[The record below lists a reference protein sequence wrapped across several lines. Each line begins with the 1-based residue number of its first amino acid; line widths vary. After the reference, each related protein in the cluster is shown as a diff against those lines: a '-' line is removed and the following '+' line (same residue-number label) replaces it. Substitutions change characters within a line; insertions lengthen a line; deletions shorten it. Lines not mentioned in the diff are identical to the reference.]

1 VEWPADQVRIVRSRR
16 PASVAEGGR
25 VSSDAGRDGAKLRL
39 GERRGASSRVDRGQR
54 GEDLLAR
61 HPPPSHG
68 AGEGRERL
76 VAAPLS
82 YRVVEGWR
90 RRALRCLAG
99 VGPSRRE
106 PRWWRGERDLVG
118 MAGGLPLVQATGAM
132 PARRRDDVAAV
143 AAHVKPGSED
153 AAPRRHGEFG
163 MSEEEVAPPA
173 AGEGRRGGQQ
183 GPMAGDQRLERFVSP
198 VGWVDVEDEETAGRS
213 GGDPDVRIRPA
224 RPPGPDHCLIDARVA
239 GPVRRARMLAG
250 RAPAVAAA
258 GAAARADAVERQH
271 RPALPRVVEGTLAER
286 VAVAIRRHPTAPV
299 ARSRGV
305 RGTWMRARPDP
316 TRSGRSGE
324 WHWMRSIPRDGLP
337 SCSSMPSWGAT
348 AVPPDSSE
356 TEHSCNC

>member
-1 VEWPADQVRIVRSRR
+1 VRSRR

-271 RPALPRVVEGTLAER
+271 PASPAARSGGHSRGARRGGDPPSSDRPCRSQPRRPGNLDARTARSDALGEIRGVALDALDTERR
-286 VAVAIRRHPTAPV
+286 VALLLQHAVLGGN
-299 ARSRGV
+299 SR
-305 RGTWMRARPDP
+305 
-316 TRSGRSGE
+316 
-324 WHWMRSIPRDGLP
+324 
-337 SCSSMPSWGAT
+337 AT
-348 AVPPDSSE
+348 
-356 TEHSCNC
+356 